1 MNPTLRLASSSLVLL
16 AMLAPLRAQNATVSW
31 SAAWD
36 GPASQDDYVTKL
48 VVDATGGVVVVGRS
62 YNASVG
68 FPPAPPTQDA
78 LVARYDASGTLL
90 WSQRP
95 DWMGGDDLAQDVAID
110 PATGDVLVAGYAN
123 GYVAST
129 FVTDLWLARYDANGT
144 ELWSV
149 HEDGTG
155 ASADFGRTILIDGT
169 GRIFVGGS
177 SYGPTTSA
185 DLAVFAFDPSGA
197 FLWETHVDG
206 LASSTDSGGFLA
218 WHPSG
223 DLVLSGMLASLGG
236 AGDMGVARI
245 TTSGAI
251 VWQAQL
257 DGPAHGADFGLG
269 AACDAAGN
277 VYVAGWATIGAD
289 SAPRLAKWSASGAFQ
304 WAADFPEAAAGAGQF
319 RDLVVDA
326 AGRIAV
332 VGHAATGAT
341 GLDLV
346 VAQYDANGTLLW
358 SGARDGAAHGDESA
372 RAIVVDGA
380 GNVTACGWANGPT
393 GTTDADSL
401 VVQYGPNGA
410 ARWTHGGVDAAV
422 EDRAQDLALG
432 PAGRVVYG
440 AYLKPGTR
448 YDVRLVALDEQAVAY
463 CFGDGSFGACP
474 CANESGAG
482 LGEGCKSSLGRG
494 ATLVDT
500 GIASLASD
508 TLVLNGAGMTN
519 ANALYLQGALAATNP
534 AAQLGDGLLCMGGTI
549 IRLGSKAN
557 AGGASRY
564 PEVGNASVSVRGAV
578 TAPGTRAYQV
588 WYRNAASFCTSATY
602 NLSNGLIVTW
612 AP

>member
-1 MNPTLRLASSSLVLL
+1 MRSAFHAASASIILLSATALAQDARVG
-16 AMLAPLRAQNATVSW
+16 W
-31 SAAWD
+31 SAVWD

-48 VVDATGGVVVVGRS
+48 VADSSGGAIVVGRS
-62 YNASVG
+62 YDASVG
-68 FPPAPPTQDA
+68 FPPPPPTQDA
-78 LVARYDASGTLL
+78 LVARYDANGVLL
-90 WSQRP
+90 WDHRV
-95 DWMGGDDLAQDVAID
+95 DWIGGDDQAQDVALD
-110 PATGDVLVAGYAN
+110 PATGDVIVAGYAG
-123 GYVAST
+123 GYQGAT
-129 FVTDLWLARYDANGT
+129 YVTDLWLARYDANGT

-149 HEDGTG
+149 HHDGSG
-155 ASADFGRTILIDGT
+155 ASADFGRTILIDGA
-169 GRIFVGGS
+169 GRIYVGGS
-177 SYGPTTSA
+177 SYGATTSS
-185 DLAVFAFDPSGA
+185 DLAVFAFDAGGT

-206 LASSTDSGGFLA
+206 LASGADGGGFLA

-223 DLVLSGMLASLGG
+223 DLVVAGQLTSLGG
-236 AGDMGVARI
+236 AGDLGVARL
-245 TTSGAI
+245 TTAGAI
-251 VWQAQL
+251 AWQAQL
-257 DGPAHGADFGLG
+257 DGPAHGSDYAVSV
-269 AACDAAGN
+269 ACDAAGN
-277 VYVAGWATIGAD
+277 VYGAGWATIGAD

-319 RDLVVDA
+319 RKVVVDG
-326 AGRIAV
+326 AGRIDV

-346 VAQYDANGTLLW
+346 VAQYDANGTLRW
-358 SGARDGAAHGDESA
+358 SGARDGAAHGDDTS
-372 RAIVVDGA
+372 RALVVDAA
-380 GNVTACGWANGPT
+380 GNVTACGWTNGPT
-393 GTTDADSL
+393 GTADADSL

-410 ARWTHGGVDAAV
+410 LRWVHGGVDLAS

-440 AYLKPGTR
+440 AYLKPGVR
-448 YDVRLVALDEQAVAY
+448 YDVRVVALDDQAVPY

-482 LGEGCKSSLGRG
+482 LGEGCRSSLGHG

-519 ANALYLQGALAATNP
+519 ANALYLQGSLVTTNP
-534 AAQLGDGLLCMGGTI
+534 AGQLGDGLLCMNGSI

-557 AGGASRY
+557 VAGASHY
-564 PEVGNASVSVRGAV
+564 PEAGNASVSVRGAV

-588 WYRNAASFCTSATY
+588 WYRNAAAFCTIATY